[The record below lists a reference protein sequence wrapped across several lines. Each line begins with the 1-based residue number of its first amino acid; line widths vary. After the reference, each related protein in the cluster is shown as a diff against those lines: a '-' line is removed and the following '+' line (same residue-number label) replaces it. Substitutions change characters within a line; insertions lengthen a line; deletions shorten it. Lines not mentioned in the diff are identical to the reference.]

1 MPCSFGRAEATTQRV
16 ADPPAA
22 FAPGPNPSPVQDPTG
37 EPAPVSDSLSA
48 SAEAPPSPLR
58 GLVTDRRVATMLGL
72 GFGSGIPFLLV
83 YATQSAWLSE
93 AKVPIGL
100 LGVLSEMTLA
110 YKFKFLWAP
119 FLDRFDPPGLGRLLG
134 RRRGWIVLSQ
144 AAVMMTLGGVALGDP
159 AHSLPWTIGFSMA
172 LGFAGATQDVVI
184 DGWRI
189 TVAPVRL
196 QPLMS
201 SWAEVGWRVGNLVA
215 GAGALYLADAVGW
228 RAAYLCMAA
237 AMAPGMVAA
246 LLAPEPPVDRSATP
260 ERTGLARTLAEPIG
274 DLWRRLGAMAI
285 PTLLLVAGFRMP
297 GYVSSAMAVPLFK
310 SLHYSNSD
318 IATVT
323 KLFGF
328 PVALAGTFLAT
339 AVVRRC
345 GLMPTLFIGTVVAS
359 ASHLALAYLAVHGD
373 HGGGEFWLFAVA
385 VSTDDFAYAFASIV
399 LITYMSA
406 LSASDYAASQYALL
420 TSLCALP
427 GSLLAGTSGFLIER
441 LGFASFF
448 VGTSL
453 IGAPVAL
460 LCWFV
465 WTVQGR
471 TGRGPTQRAGG

>member
-1 MPCSFGRAEATTQRV
+1 
-16 ADPPAA
+16 
-22 FAPGPNPSPVQDPTG
+22 
-37 EPAPVSDSLSA
+37 
-48 SAEAPPSPLR
+48 
-58 GLVTDRRVATMLGL
+58 MLGL
-72 GFGSGIPFLLV
+72 GFSSGIPFLLV
-83 YATQSAWLSE
+83 YVTQSAWLSE
-93 AKVPIGL
+93 AEVPIGI
-100 LGVLSEMTLA
+100 LGLLSEMTLA

-119 FLDRFDPPGLGRLLG
+119 FLDRYDPPVLGRLLG

-144 AAVMMTLGGVALGDP
+144 ASVMLTLGGIAFGDP
-159 AHSLPWTIGFSMA
+159 AHSLSWTIAFSMA

-189 TVAPVRL
+189 TVAPVGM
-196 QPLMS
+196 QALMS
-201 SWAEVGWRVGNLVA
+201 SWAEVGWRIGNLVA
-215 GAGALYLADAVGW
+215 GAGALYLADVFGW
-228 RAAYLCMAA
+228 RAAYLCMVV

-246 LLAPEPPVDRSATP
+246 LLAPEPRVDRSAP
-260 ERTGLARTLAEPIG
+260 VRRSSLARTLAHPIR
-274 DLWRRLGAMAI
+274 DLWRRLGPMAI

-339 AVVRRC
+339 AVVKWI
-345 GLMPTLFIGTVVAS
+345 GLMPTLLVGTVFAS

-373 HGGGEFWLFAVA
+373 HGGGEFWLFATA

-399 LITYMSA
+399 LITYMSS
-406 LSASDYAASQYALL
+406 LSASDFAASQYALL

-427 GSLLAGTSGFLIER
+427 GSLLAGTSGFMIER

-460 LCWFV
+460 LCWYV

-471 TGRGPTQRAGG
+471 TGRGPEANAVT